1 MGETVV
7 VTVELPNIV
16 DKELDKYSKEYMSKG
31 EFIRS
36 AIIKYLRK
44 LGFFRPWQEQIK
56 KIRAKV
62 QKTGKRFDPEY
73 EIKELRKIRERLWV
87 GKYADSS

>member
-16 DKELDKYSKEYMSKG
+16 DKEVDRYSKEYMSKG
-31 EFIRS
+31 EFVRS
-36 AIIKYLRK
+36 AIIRYLRK

-56 KIRAKV
+56 KVRAKV
-62 QKTGKRFDPEY
+62 QKTGKKFDPED
-73 EIKELRKIRERLWV
+73 EIKELRKIREKIWA
-87 GKYADSS
+87 GKYASRS

>member
-36 AIIKYLRK
+36 AIIKFWRENEKDLFDNVCPAVCRFTRLCESLKNKWNGIGK
-44 LGFFRPWQEQIK
+44 L
-56 KIRAKV
+56 
-62 QKTGKRFDPEY
+62 D
-73 EIKELRKIRERLWV
+73 V
-87 GKYADSS
+87 G

>member
-7 VTVELPNIV
+7 VTVELPNLIG
-16 DKELDKYSKEYMSKG
+16 KELDKYSKEYMSKG
-31 EFIRS
+31 EFVRS
-36 AIIKYLRK
+36 AIIRYLRK

-62 QKTGKRFDPEY
+62 QKAGKSFDPED
-73 EIKELRKIRERLWV
+73 EIKELRKIRGKIWV
-87 GKYADSS
+87 GKYANRS